1 MSETIILTMSSSSSP
16 IVTYKL
22 TKYERARIIG
32 GRALQL
38 SLGAFPLVEVKPG
51 ESPIDIATK
60 ELERG
65 VLPVIIRR
73 KLPNGSYVDIPLK
86 DLIEKGEEHGRGG
99 E

>member
-1 MSETIILTMSSSSSP
+1 MSYP
-16 IVTYKL
+16 YYKL

-51 ESPIDIATK
+51 ESPIDIATR
-60 ELERG
+60 ELEKG

-73 KLPNGSYVDIPLK
+73 KMPDGTYVDISLRE
-86 DLIEKGEEHGRGG
+86 LLQMGMT
-99 E
+99 

>member
-1 MSETIILTMSSSSSP
+1 MSSQPYS
-16 IVTYKL
+16 YRL

-38 SLGAFPLVEVKPG
+38 SLGAFPLVEVMRG
-51 ESPIDIATK
+51 ESPIDIATR

-73 KLPNGSYVDIPLK
+73 KLPNGEYVDISLQE
-86 DLIEKGEEHGRGG
+86 LLRLEQART
-99 E
+99 